1 MIEADLWTA
10 MLAQRLDEQPA
21 QPRSGLSRGTSLA
34 SLASRSSATSMDGA
48 YERGALPLLRPPDR
62 AVAQVLCPGL
72 SLCAHLPLREA
83 FSTLDALL
91 RDLVIFDSA
100 PKSKPL

>member
-62 AVAQVLCPGL
+62 AVAQVLPGL
-72 SLCAHLPLREA
+72 V
-83 FSTLDALL
+83 
-91 RDLVIFDSA
+91 LVRA
-100 PKSKPL
+100 PPFERGFLHS